1 MIVKIFSQKFFD
13 HSIRLIFQFSNSGM
27 LNFCLLFKE
36 KIEIHFPLFN
46 PGFIWNINISK
57 NKILDEHCLMT
68 ATNVT
73 TDRQCRPFFHL
84 VLNLIGIFNDR
95 SEFSSI
101 SFSFFLIKLAKNNN
115 NDNDWQIIDIF
126 SEKQK
131 CQYHSYYLQD
141 NSIRN
146 LCYSF
151 SLIYDDDIF
160 CLSCT
165 QYCRII
171 IVFHCNLKIFNLKNS
186 ILMMIWHF
194 FFVWFNSWKIIML
207 LMMNAISQK
216 NFSKTFL
223 GYNDWKKNNHY
234 LHTPKY
240 YSQKYWFFLKGKSE
254 TQREKQNDFGY
265 EWDDDDCEKEKNIDH
280 NKIIK

>member
-1 MIVKIFSQKFFD
+1 MTFFQKSKNVNIIHIIFS
-13 HSIRLIFQFSNSGM
+13 
-27 LNFCLLFKE
+27 
-36 KIEIHFPLFN
+36 
-46 PGFIWNINISK
+46 
-57 NKILDEHCLMT
+57 
-68 ATNVT
+68 
-73 TDRQCRPFFHL
+73 
-84 VLNLIGIFNDR
+84 
-95 SEFSSI
+95 
-101 SFSFFLIKLAKNNN
+101 
-115 NDNDWQIIDIF
+115 
-126 SEKQK
+126 
-131 CQYHSYYLQD
+131 LQD

-151 SLIYDDDIF
+151 SLIYDDDIL

-171 IVFHCNLKIFNLKNS
+171 IVFHSILKIFNLKNS

-240 YSQKYWFFLKGKSE
+240 YSQKYWFFLSGK
-254 TQREKQNDFGY
+254 KVKP
-265 EWDDDDCEKEKNIDH
+265 KERNRMILVMNGMMMIVK
-280 NKIIK
+280 KRKTLTIIK

>member
-1 MIVKIFSQKFFD
+1 MTFFQKSKNVNIIHIICKITASG
-13 HSIRLIFQFSNSGM
+13 IFV
-27 LNFCLLFKE
+27 
-36 KIEIHFPLFN
+36 IHFHWSMTFN
-46 PGFIWNINISK
+46 
-57 NKILDEHCLMT
+57 E
-68 ATNVT
+68 
-73 TDRQCRPFFHL
+73 
-84 VLNLIGIFNDR
+84 
-95 SEFSSI
+95 
-101 SFSFFLIKLAKNNN
+101 
-115 NDNDWQIIDIF
+115 
-126 SEKQK
+126 
-131 CQYHSYYLQD
+131 
-141 NSIRN
+141 
-146 LCYSF
+146 
-151 SLIYDDDIF
+151 IF
-160 CLSCT
+160 CLTCT

-171 IVFHCNLKIFNLKNS
+171 IVFHSILKIFNLKNS

-223 GYNDWKKNNHY
+223 AYNDWKKNNHY